1 MLVHSSI
8 FTDRI
13 CSLTWETLQTHLFLP
28 YFLQHSLANGDM
40 PSALSLSYHFNHL
53 SYFPHALEVLL
64 HHVLDEDVDRESGDT
79 ALSDKSRPLLPVVIS
94 FLQASLPAKVYLETI
109 VQCTRKT
116 ELRSWRTLFAHL
128 PPPRDLFEQALRLNC
143 LKTAV
148 GYLLVLQSFEDEE
161 DGSDGRIEDYCVRLL
176 SLASAKGIWDL
187 CAELARFLIAL
198 DGSGDMLRRAIA
210 RVGIKNGDANGSGIS
225 PKGLGLSLGIPLS
238 AASSVSSSS
247 LSPSAAHHRRRR
259 GSDAT
264 SGISGTTT
272 TASRER
278 SNEDLRSQGSSA
290 ADDLPGFSP
299 GL

>member
-1 MLVHSSI
+1 
-8 FTDRI
+8 
-13 CSLTWETLQTHLFLP
+13 
-28 YFLQHSLANGDM
+28 M

-64 HHVLDEDVDRESGDT
+64 HHVLDEDVDKQSGDA
-79 ALSDKSRPLLPVVIS
+79 ALSDKSQPLLPMVIG
-94 FLQASLPAKVYLETI
+94 FLQASLPARVYLDII

-128 PPPRDLFEQALRLNC
+128 PPPRDLFEQALRLNS

-148 GYLLVLQSFEDEE
+148 GYLLVLQAFEDEE
-161 DGSDGRIEDYCVRLL
+161 EGSDGRIEDYVVRLL

-198 DGSGDMLRRAIA
+198 DASGDMLRRAIS
-210 RVGIKNGDANGSGIS
+210 RVGFKNGDTNGLGNS

-238 AASSVSSSS
+238 ATSSVSTAS
-247 LSPSAAHHRRRR
+247 LSPSAAYDRRRR

-264 SGISGTTT
+264 SAGTMATP
-272 TASRER
+272 SRGR
-278 SNEDLRSQGSSA
+278 SDEDLRSQGSSA
-290 ADDLPGFSP
+290 VDDLISGSFSP
-299 GL
+299 GT